1 MEIFVGG
8 NKVTLT
14 QKNFVAKGGEGQ
26 IFHRDKVAYKIYE
39 DLTKMIPP
47 AKIGELESLNDP
59 CIVRPKELILNNKKQ
74 AIGFTMDWVG
84 GANHPLCKLFTSKF
98 QRDNGIVIDQIVALV
113 EKIKNVTT
121 FIHEHDCLI
130 VDGNELNYLVK
141 DDFVT
146 PLFIDVNSWKTPSYP
161 ATAIMPSIRDWTTD
175 TFTPLTDWFSF
186 AIVSFQLFVGIHPYK
201 GKHPGYRKND
211 FNSRV
216 RDGVSVFNPQVKLPP
231 TTRDFSLIPSS
242 YKDWYY
248 QMFENKD
255 RKPPPALPGEAG
267 VVQVTVQVI
276 TSTDAFEVTL
286 IKDYGEEILFHN
298 PDFDITKTESKIF
311 IGKTDYKVSKG
322 VEIIFV
328 SPQQIPVFVK
338 IEDGMAKFKSA
349 KSGYTMRGNDIAC
362 TEMMIVSNTLFLKN
376 GMKLIEMDFKEMSQN
391 IIPIPKTT
399 WTVEPLSSQMFGNVI
414 YQSVLGKAFLCIPE
428 PGPGKSKFHIVRVP
442 EIDDHRII
450 EARYENQIC
459 CIIAHTGTEYERII
473 IVFDKNFQKYTL
485 RIIQGIDYT
494 PLNFAVLDNGVCVM
508 IPEDNVVELFLNRM
522 DKQEVKRLEDPQ
534 IDSSMRL
541 LKDGTRIK
549 FFRDTNLYSIKMKK

>member
-1 MEIFVGG
+1 
-8 NKVTLT
+8 
-14 QKNFVAKGGEGQ
+14 
-26 IFHRDKVAYKIYE
+26 
-39 DLTKMIPP
+39 
-47 AKIGELESLNDP
+47 
-59 CIVRPKELILNNKKQ
+59 
-74 AIGFTMDWVG
+74 
-84 GANHPLCKLFTSKF
+84 
-98 QRDNGIVIDQIVALV
+98 
-113 EKIKNVTT
+113 
-121 FIHEHDCLI
+121 
-130 VDGNELNYLVK
+130 
-141 DDFVT
+141 
-146 PLFIDVNSWKTPSYP
+146 
-161 ATAIMPSIRDWTTD
+161 
-175 TFTPLTDWFSF
+175 
-186 AIVSFQLFVGIHPYK
+186 
-201 GKHPGYRKND
+201 
-211 FNSRV
+211 
-216 RDGVSVFNPQVKLPP
+216 
-231 TTRDFSLIPSS
+231 
-242 YKDWYY
+242 
-248 QMFENKD
+248 
-255 RKPPPALPGEAG
+255 
-267 VVQVTVQVI
+267 
-276 TSTDAFEVTL
+276 
-286 IKDYGEEILFHN
+286 
-298 PDFDITKTESKIF
+298 
-311 IGKTDYKVSKG
+311 
-322 VEIIFV
+322 
-328 SPQQIPVFVK
+328 
-338 IEDGMAKFKSA
+338 
-349 KSGYTMRGNDIAC
+349 MRGNDIAC